1 MSTSSTAQF
10 TADGQRHTITRE
22 QAEAAASRLT
32 PAHSGAFNQHR
43 DWYVLIGAGLYYVK
57 DLITEATG
65 TEPSD
70 AKTARLALAEL
81 GFPVLCWA
89 WGSFLKDGSR

>member
-1 MSTSSTAQF
+1 MSTSTAQF
-10 TADGQRHTITRE
+10 NADGRRHTITRE

-32 PAHSGAFNQHR
+32 PAHSSTFNQHR
-43 DWYVLIGAGLYYVK
+43 DWYALVGSGIYYVK
-57 DLITEATG
+57 DLIAEATG
-65 TEPSD
+65 VEPSD

-89 WGSFLKDGSR
+89 WGSFLRDGNR